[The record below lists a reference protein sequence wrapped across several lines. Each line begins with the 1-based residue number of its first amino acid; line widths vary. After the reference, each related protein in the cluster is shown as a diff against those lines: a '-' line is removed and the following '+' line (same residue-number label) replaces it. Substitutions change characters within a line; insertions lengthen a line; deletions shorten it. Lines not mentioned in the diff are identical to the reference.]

1 MRKFTSGKW
10 KAFYGEDF
18 HTVRQEHFDDEQG
31 HDYGN
36 GKLIAHIV
44 RWHEGHDWPNARLMA
59 AAPLME
65 I

>member
-44 RWHEGHDWPNARLMA
+44 RWHEGHDWPNARLA
-59 AAPLME
+59 LME